1 MNKYDENYS
10 VYFGTPSA
18 EYPEGSAVDST
29 DEDKL
34 DGTPLLA
41 KFMNDVIG
49 FMYAVFHGVYGN
61 PKIPGQTVTRNI
73 SNKPDNATE
82 SDVWD
87 AIKQFVTDKVATVS
101 DALTAFKNT
110 KGAANGIAPLD
121 AGGKVAA
128 TYLPSYVDDV
138 LEYAN
143 KASFPTSGEEG
154 KIYIAKD
161 TNKSYRW
168 SGSSYIELSTYDTAT
183 QSASGLMSAADKTK
197 LDGIAPG
204 ATKTDA
210 PVNADWNATSGL
222 AQILN
227 KPTIP
232 AAPVNA
238 DWNATSGLAQ
248 ILNKPTIPAAPV
260 NADWNATSGL
270 AQILHK
276 PTIPAAQVN
285 ADWNAASGVA
295 QILNKP
301 TIPAAQVN
309 ADWNAASGVAQI
321 LNKPTIP
328 AAQVNSDWDAASG
341 VAKILNKPTIPV
353 IDSELSQTSTNGIQT
368 KIATLNMNGVLC
380 TTAAGTQVKAVDMPG
395 FVLYAGA
402 TIKVLF
408 QNACTVSYPQLKVGD
423 TAAKK
428 ILAYRG
434 GSPVDSN
441 GLKASTG
448 KWRGAASAFDEVWQ
462 AYTTLELMYDGTNWV
477 IMGDPVIESY
487 FTTDSG
493 YEKKANGL
501 IRQWGLSPAP
511 SYEQKTNVT
520 FYISYSNIPAISATT
535 RGTRDSDYGESM
547 LGQVIG
553 TTSGF
558 SCDTNNG
565 VANKTRLYWMAI
577 GY

>member
-1 MNKYDENYS
+1 MNRYDENYS

-61 PKIPGQTVTRNI
+61 PKIPGQTVTRAI
-73 SNKPDNATE
+73 SNEPENATQ

-87 AIKQFVTDKVATVS
+87 AIKKFVTDKVAVVS
-101 DALTAFKNT
+101 GALSDFINT
-110 KGAANGIAPLD
+110 KGVANGIAPLD

-128 TYLPSYVDDV
+128 SHLPSYVDDV

-154 KIYIAKD
+154 KIYVAKD

-168 SGSSYIELSTYDTAT
+168 SGSSYIELSSYDNAT

-197 LDGIAPG
+197 LDGIQNG
-204 ATKTDA
+204 ATNT
-210 PVNADWNATSGL
+210 
-222 AQILN
+222 
-227 KPTIP
+227 
-232 AAPVNA
+232 
-238 DWNATSGLAQ
+238 
-248 ILNKPTIPAAPV
+248 AAPV

-285 ADWNAASGVA
+285 ADWNAESGVA

-301 TIPAAQVN
+301 TI
-309 ADWNAASGVAQI
+309 
-321 LNKPTIP
+321 
-328 AAQVNSDWDAASG
+328 SD
-341 VAKILNKPTIPV
+341 P
-353 IDSELSQTSTNGIQT
+353 DSSLSQNSTNAVQN

-380 TTAAGTQVKAVDMPG
+380 STAAGTQVKSVDMPG

-423 TAAKK
+423 TAAKT
-428 ILAYRG
+428 IMAYRG
-434 GSPVDSN
+434 GSPVDSS
-441 GLKASTG
+441 GLKASSG
-448 KWRGAASAFDEVWQ
+448 KWRGASTAFDEVWQ

-477 IMGDPVIESY
+477 IMGNPVLESY

-493 YEKKANGL
+493 YEKTANGL
-501 IRQWGLSPAP
+501 LRQWMRTPL
-511 SYEQKTNVT
+511 
-520 FYISYSNIPAISATT
+520 
-535 RGTRDSDYGESM
+535 
-547 LGQVIG
+547 
-553 TTSGF
+553 
-558 SCDTNNG
+558 
-565 VANKTRLYWMAI
+565 NKTGSKYFTLTLPTAFSSVDSYTVFRQFNRDQIDGDTWAKVWMATRSTAQKVTIFVDKTETEQGALFAI

>member
-61 PKIPGQTVTRNI
+61 PKIPGQTVTRAI

-101 DALTAFKNT
+101 GALTAFKNT
-110 KGAANGIAPLD
+110 KGVANGIAPLD

-154 KIYIAKD
+154 KIYVAKD

-183 QSASGLMSAADKTK
+183 QSASGLMSAADKIK
-197 LDGIAPG
+197 LDGIAVG

-222 AQILN
+222 
-227 KPTIP
+227 
-232 AAPVNA
+232 
-238 DWNATSGLAQ
+238 
-248 ILNKPTIPAAPV
+248 
-260 NADWNATSGL
+260 
-270 AQILHK
+270 
-276 PTIPAAQVN
+276 
-285 ADWNAASGVA
+285 A

-328 AAQVNSDWDAASG
+328 AAPVNADWDATSGLAQILNKPTIPAAQVNSDWDATSG
-341 VAKILNKPTIPV
+341 VSKILNKPTIPV
-353 IDSELSQTSTNGIQT
+353 IDSELSQTSTNGIQN

-380 TTAAGTQVKAVDMPG
+380 DSDASDPVKQVDMPG
-395 FVLYAGA
+395 FVLYEGA
-402 TIKVLF
+402 MIKVLF
-408 QNACTVSYPQLKVGD
+408 KNACTISYPELKVGG
-423 TAAKK
+423 TASKR
-428 ILAYRG
+428 IVAYRG
-434 GSPVDSN
+434 GVKVDDS
-441 GLKASTG
+441 GLPTSSG
-448 KWRGAASAFDEVWQ
+448 KWRGASSAFNEVWQ
-462 AYTTLELMYDGTNWV
+462 PYTTLELMYDGTNWV

-501 IRQWGLSPAP
+501 IKQWGYIDKTANTNTVISLPVTYTRTD
-511 SYEQKTNVT
+511 SYTIFQAYGIADNTEEVFNYPLCTFARTTNSFIIRSSSDVT
-520 FYISYSNIPAISATT
+520 GSRQNYLT
-535 RGTRDSDYGESM
+535 
-547 LGQVIG
+547 V
-553 TTSGF
+553 
-558 SCDTNNG
+558 
-565 VANKTRLYWMAI
+565 

>member
-87 AIKQFVTDKVATVS
+87 AIKQLVTDKVATVS

-154 KIYIAKD
+154 KIYVAKD

-197 LDGIAPG
+197 LDGIATG
-204 ATKTDA
+204 ATNTPA

-222 AQILN
+222 AKILN
-227 KPTIP
+227 
-232 AAPVNA
+232 
-238 DWNATSGLAQ
+238 
-248 ILNKPTIPAAPV
+248 
-260 NADWNATSGL
+260 
-270 AQILHK
+270 K

-301 TIPAAQVN
+301 TIPDAPVNADWNATSGLAQILNKPTIPAAQVN
-309 ADWNAASGVAQI
+309 ADWDATSGVAQI

-353 IDSELSQTSTNGIQT
+353 IDSELSQTSTNGIQN

-380 TTAAGTQVKAVDMPG
+380 TTAAGTQVKEIKAVDMPG

-423 TAAKK
+423 TAAQK

-448 KWRGAASAFDEVWQ
+448 KWRGAASASEEVWQ

-501 IRQWGLSPAP
+501 IRQWGTVAGVSDKNTYDINLPIAFSKANYCALATVHR
-511 SYEQKTNVT
+511 SSAGDETCTIKNRTE
-520 FYISYSNIPAISATT
+520 NILTITT
-535 RGTRDSDYGESM
+535 YANARN
-547 LGQVIG
+547 
-553 TTSGF
+553 F
-558 SCDTNNG
+558 SW
-565 VANKTRLYWMAI
+565 VAI

>member
-61 PKIPGQTVTRNI
+61 PKIPGQTVTRAI

-128 TYLPSYVDDV
+128 SYLPSYVDDV

-154 KIYIAKD
+154 KIYVAKD

-197 LDGIAPG
+197 LDGIETG

-210 PVNADWNATSGL
+210 PVNADWDATSGL
-222 AQILN
+222 AKILN

-232 AAPVNA
+232 AA
-238 DWNATSGLAQ
+238 
-248 ILNKPTIPAAPV
+248 
-260 NADWNATSGL
+260 
-270 AQILHK
+270 
-276 PTIPAAQVN
+276 QVT

-309 ADWNAASGVAQI
+309 ADWNATGTVAEILNKPTIPVAPVNADWDATSGLAQILNKPTIPAAPVNADWDATSGLALI

-328 AAQVNSDWDAASG
+328 AAQVNSDWDATSG

-353 IDSELSQTSTNGIQT
+353 IDSELSQTSTNGIQN

-380 TTAAGTQVKAVDMPG
+380 DSGASEPVKQVDMPG
-395 FVLYAGA
+395 FVLYEGA
-402 TIKVLF
+402 MIKVLF
-408 QNACTVSYPQLKVGD
+408 KNACTISYPELKVGD
-423 TAAKK
+423 TASKR
-428 ILAYRG
+428 IVAYRG
-434 GSPVDSN
+434 GVKVDDS
-441 GLKASTG
+441 GLPTSSG
-448 KWRGAASAFDEVWQ
+448 KWRGASSAFNEVWQ
-462 AYTTLELMYDGTNWV
+462 PYTTLELMYDGMNWV

-501 IRQWGLSPAP
+501 IRQWGTVAGVSDKNTYDINLPIA
-511 SYEQKTNVT
+511 
-520 FYISYSNIPAISATT
+520 FSNANYCALATVHRSSAGDETCTIKNRTENILTITTYANARNFSWVAI
-535 RGTRDSDYGESM
+535 DY
-547 LGQVIG
+547 
-553 TTSGF
+553 
-558 SCDTNNG
+558 
-565 VANKTRLYWMAI
+565 
-577 GY
+577 

>member
-1 MNKYDENYS
+1 MNRYDENYS

-121 AGGKVAA
+121 AGGKVPA

-154 KIYIAKD
+154 KIYVAKD

-168 SGSSYIELSTYDTAT
+168 SGSFYIELSSYDNAT

-197 LDGIAPG
+197 LDGIQNG
-204 ATKTDA
+204 ATNT
-210 PVNADWNATSGL
+210 
-222 AQILN
+222 
-227 KPTIP
+227 

-248 ILNKPTIPAAPV
+248 ILNKPTIPASQV
-260 NADWNATSGL
+260 NADWNAT
-270 AQILHK
+270 
-276 PTIPAAQVN
+276 
-285 ADWNAASGVA
+285 SGVA

-301 TIPAAQVN
+301 TI
-309 ADWNAASGVAQI
+309 
-321 LNKPTIP
+321 
-328 AAQVNSDWDAASG
+328 SD
-341 VAKILNKPTIPV
+341 P
-353 IDSELSQTSTNGIQT
+353 DSSLSQNSTNAVQN

-380 TTAAGTQVKAVDMPG
+380 STAAGTQVKSVDMPG

-408 QNACTVSYPQLKVGD
+408 QNACTVSYPQLKVGN
-423 TAAKK
+423 TAART
-428 ILAYRG
+428 IMAYRG
-434 GSPVDSN
+434 GSPVDNN
-441 GLKASTG
+441 GLKASSG
-448 KWRGAASAFDEVWQ
+448 KWRGASTAFDEVWQ
-462 AYTTLELMYDGTNWV
+462 PYTTLELMYDGTVWV

-487 FTTDSG
+487 FDTDFG

-501 IRQWGLSPAP
+501 IRQWGYYKASSESYNLYFPVAFSSINYGVVGMQDNTYSGSGGEFMVCKKKFPA
-511 SYEQKTNVT
+511 YVT
-520 FYISYSNIPAISATT
+520 LKNSNW
-535 RGTRDSDYGESM
+535 E
-547 LGQVIG
+547 
-553 TTSGF
+553 
-558 SCDTNNG
+558 NN
-565 VANKTRLYWMAI
+565 WIAI

>member
-87 AIKQFVTDKVATVS
+87 AIKKFVTDKVATVS

-154 KIYIAKD
+154 KIYVAKD

-197 LDGIAPG
+197 LDGIAEG
-204 ATKTDA
+204 ATNTPA

-232 AAPVNA
+232 AA
-238 DWNATSGLAQ
+238 
-248 ILNKPTIPAAPV
+248 
-260 NADWNATSGL
+260 
-270 AQILHK
+270 
-276 PTIPAAQVN
+276 QVN
-285 ADWNAASGVA
+285 ADWNAASGAA

-309 ADWNAASGVAQI
+309 ADWNAASGVSQ
-321 LNKPTIP
+321 
-328 AAQVNSDWDAASG
+328 
-341 VAKILNKPTIPV
+341 ILNKPTIPV
-353 IDSELSQTSTNGIQT
+353 IDSELSQTSTNGIQNRIT
-368 KIATLNMNGVLC
+368 TLNMNGVLC

-395 FVLYAGA
+395 FVLYAGT

-448 KWRGAASAFDEVWQ
+448 KWRGAASASDEVWQ

-501 IRQWGLSPAP
+501 IRQWGLSSAP
-511 SYEQKTNVT
+511 SSEQKTNVT
-520 FYISYSNIPAISATT
+520 FYISYSNIPSISVNTS
-535 RGTRDSDYGESM
+535 GKSDSDYGQSL

-553 TTSGF
+553 TVSGF
-558 SCDTNNG
+558 SCDSNYG
-565 VANKTRLYWMAI
+565 ISNKTRLYWMAI

>member
-154 KIYIAKD
+154 KIYVAKD

-168 SGSSYIELSTYDTAT
+168 SGSSYIELSSYDNAT

-197 LDGIAPG
+197 LDGIQNG
-204 ATKTDA
+204 ATNTAA

-248 ILNKPTIPAAPV
+248 ILNKPTIPAA
-260 NADWNATSGL
+260 
-270 AQILHK
+270 
-276 PTIPAAQVN
+276 QVN

-295 QILNKP
+295 Q
-301 TIPAAQVN
+301 
-309 ADWNAASGVAQI
+309 
-321 LNKPTIP
+321 
-328 AAQVNSDWDAASG
+328 
-341 VAKILNKPTIPV
+341 ILNKPTIPV
-353 IDSELSQTSTNGIQT
+353 IDSELSQTSTNGIQN
-368 KIATLNMNGVLC
+368 KVATLNMNGVLC
-380 TTAAGTQVKAVDMPG
+380 TTAAGTQVKEIKAVDMPG

-423 TAAKK
+423 TEAKK

-434 GSPVDSN
+434 GSPVDRN

-448 KWRGAASAFDEVWQ
+448 KWRGAASASDEVWQ

-487 FTTDSG
+487 FTTDFG

-501 IRQWGLSPAP
+501 LIQWGVSSDTGASDTSRIITVTGLLFTQTPI
-511 SYEQKTNVT
+511 VT
-520 FYISYSNIPAISATT
+520 FSPCFSANDSNDWYPSIMAISASSFTVNT
-535 RGTRDSDYGESM
+535 YRGGSNLPIRW
-547 LGQVIG
+547 I
-553 TTSGF
+553 
-558 SCDTNNG
+558 
-565 VANKTRLYWMAI
+565 AI

>member
-154 KIYIAKD
+154 KIYVAKD

-197 LDGIAPG
+197 LDGIATG

-232 AAPVNA
+232 AAQVNADWNAASGVAQILNKPTIPAAQVNA

-285 ADWNAASGVA
+285 ADWDA
-295 QILNKP
+295 
-301 TIPAAQVN
+301 T
-309 ADWNAASGVAQI
+309 SGVAQI

-448 KWRGAASAFDEVWQ
+448 KWRGAASASDEVWQ
-462 AYTTLELMYDGTNWV
+462 AYTTLELMYDGTYWV

-501 IRQWGLSPAP
+501 IRQWGLH
-511 SYEQKTNVT
+511 KTQTNLHEITLDV
-520 FYISYSNIPAISATT
+520 SYSNTDYVIMAMGQAT
-535 RGTRDSDYGESM
+535 SEYANANVYGYAVSTNIIK
-547 LGQVIG
+547 LD
-553 TTSGF
+553 TSQL
-558 SCDTNNG
+558 DWK
-565 VANKTRLYWMAI
+565 VYMYWFTI

>member
-154 KIYIAKD
+154 KIYVAKD

-197 LDGIAPG
+197 LDGIAAG

-222 AQILN
+222 AQILH

-232 AAPVNA
+232 SIPGDASQSA
-238 DWNATSGLAQ
+238 SGLMSAADKTKLDG
-248 ILNKPTIPAAPV
+248 IETGATKTDAPV

-276 PTIPAAQVN
+276 PTIPSIPGDASQSASGLMSAADKTKLDGIAAGATNTPAPVN
-285 ADWNAASGVA
+285 ADWNAESGLA
-295 QILNKP
+295 QILH
-301 TIPAAQVN
+301 
-309 ADWNAASGVAQI
+309 
-321 LNKPTIP
+321 
-328 AAQVNSDWDAASG
+328 
-341 VAKILNKPTIPV
+341 KPTIPV

-448 KWRGAASAFDEVWQ
+448 KWRGAASASDEVWQ
-462 AYTTLELMYDGTNWV
+462 AYTLLELMYDGTNWV

-501 IRQWGLSPAP
+501 LIQWGTSKSQYVPIV
-511 SYEQKTNVT
+511 SYTSKDSYQVFSHVLRNDNYAHYDNEVYWNYSETEIYRPKQMDHM
-520 FYISYSNIPAISATT
+520 ISFLT
-535 RGTRDSDYGESM
+535 
-547 LGQVIG
+547 
-553 TTSGF
+553 
-558 SCDTNNG
+558 
-565 VANKTRLYWMAI
+565 I

>member
-10 VYFGTPSA
+10 VYFGTPNA

-49 FMYAVFHGVYGN
+49 FMYAIFHGVYGN

-154 KIYIAKD
+154 KIYVAKD

-168 SGSSYIELSTYDTAT
+168 SGSSYIELSSYDNAT

-197 LDGIAPG
+197 LDGIQNG
-204 ATKTDA
+204 ATNT
-210 PVNADWNATSGL
+210 
-222 AQILN
+222 
-227 KPTIP
+227 

-238 DWNATSGLAQ
+238 DWSATSGL
-248 ILNKPTIPAAPV
+248 
-260 NADWNATSGL
+260 
-270 AQILHK
+270 
-276 PTIPAAQVN
+276 
-285 ADWNAASGVA
+285 A

-309 ADWNAASGVAQI
+309 ADWDATSGVAQI
-321 LNKPTIP
+321 LNKPTI
-328 AAQVNSDWDAASG
+328 SD
-341 VAKILNKPTIPV
+341 P
-353 IDSELSQTSTNGIQT
+353 DSSLSQTSTNAIQN

-380 TTAAGTQVKAVDMPG
+380 STAAGTQVKSVDMPG

-408 QNACTVSYPQLKVGD
+408 QNACTVSYPQLKVGN
-423 TAAKK
+423 TAAKT
-428 ILAYRG
+428 IMAYRG
-434 GSPVDSN
+434 GSPVDSS
-441 GLKASTG
+441 GLKASSG
-448 KWRGAASAFDEVWQ
+448 KWRGSGSSFDEVWQ
-462 AYTTLELMYDGTNWV
+462 PYTTLELMYDGTNWV
-477 IMGDPVIESY
+477 VMGAPVIESY

-501 IRQWGLSPAP
+501 IEQWGVVNTDSTDAQQINLPVEYSTTNYSISFIHTDSSWVQAWLP
-511 SYEQKTNVT
+511 S
-520 FYISYSNIPAISATT
+520 ISAWDVQESYFKT
-535 RGTRDSDYGESM
+535 RGYDGPIR
-547 LGQVIG
+547 
-553 TTSGF
+553 
-558 SCDTNNG
+558 
-565 VANKTRLYWMAI
+565 WMCI

>member
-154 KIYIAKD
+154 KIYVAKD

-197 LDGIAPG
+197 LDGIATG
-204 ATKTDA
+204 ATNTPA

-222 AQILN
+222 AKILN

-232 AAPVNA
+232 AAQVNA
-238 DWNATSGLAQ
+238 DWNAASGVAQ
-248 ILNKPTIPAAPV
+248 ILNKPTIPDAPV

-309 ADWNAASGVAQI
+309 
-321 LNKPTIP
+321 
-328 AAQVNSDWDAASG
+328 SDWDATSG

-353 IDSELSQTSTNGIQT
+353 IDSELSQTSTNGIQN

-380 TTAAGTQVKAVDMPG
+380 TTAAGTQVKEVDMPG

-448 KWRGAASAFDEVWQ
+448 KWRGAASASDEVWQ

-501 IRQWGLSPAP
+501 LIQWMKLTSSTIESNK
-511 SYEQKTNVT
+511 SYPLNVSYQHFYIPTVSLNVT
-520 FYISYSNIPAISATT
+520 SNDTDYLEWRHMGIQNSSLDSIIITRMTT
-535 RGTRDSDYGESM
+535 QQRFVQT
-547 LGQVIG
+547 
-553 TTSGF
+553 
-558 SCDTNNG
+558 
-565 VANKTRLYWMAI
+565 I

>member
-87 AIKQFVTDKVATVS
+87 AIKKFVTDKVATVS

-154 KIYIAKD
+154 KIYVAKD

-197 LDGIAPG
+197 LDGIAEG
-204 ATKTDA
+204 ATNTPA

-222 AQILN
+222 AQILNKPTIPAAQVNADWNAASGAAQILN

-248 ILNKPTIPAAPV
+248 ILNKPTIPAA
-260 NADWNATSGL
+260 
-270 AQILHK
+270 
-276 PTIPAAQVN
+276 QVN
-285 ADWNAASGVA
+285 ADWNAASGAA

-309 ADWNAASGVAQI
+309 ADWNAASGVSQ
-321 LNKPTIP
+321 
-328 AAQVNSDWDAASG
+328 
-341 VAKILNKPTIPV
+341 ILNKPTIPV
-353 IDSELSQTSTNGIQT
+353 IDSELSQTSTNGIQNRIT
-368 KIATLNMNGVLC
+368 TLNMNGVLC

-395 FVLYAGA
+395 FVLYAGT

-448 KWRGAASAFDEVWQ
+448 KWRGAASASDEVWQ

-501 IRQWGLSPAP
+501 IRQWGGQVKDGVPVYFAVIFNTVAKVIISRVADAP
-511 SYEQKTNVT
+511 SDPSNSTNSVQPLPSETGNTIKTGFT
-520 FYISYSNIPAISATT
+520 PHF
-535 RGTRDSDYGESM
+535 GDSPN
-547 LGQVIG
+547 
-553 TTSGF
+553 SGHF
-558 SCDTNNG
+558 I
-565 VANKTRLYWMAI
+565 AI

>member
-34 DGTPLLA
+34 DGTPFLA
-41 KFMNDVIG
+41 NFMNDVIG
-49 FMYAVFHGVYGN
+49 FMYAIFHGVYGN

-128 TYLPSYVDDV
+128 TFLPSYVDDV

-154 KIYIAKD
+154 KIYVAKD

-197 LDGIAPG
+197 LDGIATG

-232 AAPVNA
+232 AAQVNA
-238 DWNATSGLAQ
+238 DWNATSGVAQILNKPTIPAAQVNADWNATSGVAQ

-260 NADWNATSGL
+260 NADWDATSGL
-270 AQILHK
+270 
-276 PTIPAAQVN
+276 
-285 ADWNAASGVA
+285 A

-328 AAQVNSDWDAASG
+328 
-341 VAKILNKPTIPV
+341 V
-353 IDSELSQTSTNGIQT
+353 IDSELSQTSTNGIQN

-380 TTAAGTQVKAVDMPG
+380 TTDAGTQVKAVDMPG

-408 QNACTVSYPQLKVGD
+408 QNPCTVSYPQLKVGD

-428 ILAYRG
+428 IMAYRG

-448 KWRGAASAFDEVWQ
+448 KWRGAASASDEVWQ

-501 IRQWGLSPAP
+501 IRQWGTIGNLSDQSRTLMLPI
-511 SYEQKTNVT
+511 SYTSVSSYICVGAALNARTDSAEYDRGA
-520 FYISYSNIPAISATT
+520 FYIKPYTENQIIGGGG
-535 RGTRDSDYGESM
+535 RGPTEGA
-547 LGQVIG
+547 Q
-553 TTSGF
+553 
-558 SCDTNNG
+558 
-565 VANKTRLYWMAI
+565 WMTI

>member
-61 PKIPGQTVTRNI
+61 PKIPGQTVTRAI
-73 SNKPDNATE
+73 SNEPENATQ

-87 AIKQFVTDKVATVS
+87 AIKKFVTDKVAVVS
-101 DALTAFKNT
+101 GALSDFINT
-110 KGAANGIAPLD
+110 KGVANGIAPLD
-121 AGGKVAA
+121 SGGKVA
-128 TYLPSYVDDV
+128 TSYLPSYVDDV

-143 KASFPTSGEEG
+143 KNSFPAEGEEG
-154 KIYIAKD
+154 KIYVAKD

-168 SGSSYIELSTYDTAT
+168 SGSSYIELSSYDNAT

-197 LDGIAPG
+197 LDGIQNG
-204 ATKTDA
+204 ATNT
-210 PVNADWNATSGL
+210 
-222 AQILN
+222 
-227 KPTIP
+227 
-232 AAPVNA
+232 
-238 DWNATSGLAQ
+238 
-248 ILNKPTIPAAPV
+248 AAPV

-276 PTIPAAQVN
+276 PTIPAEQVQS
-285 ADWNAASGVA
+285 DWDVSDSSSKAF
-295 QILNKP
+295 IKNKP
-301 TIPAAQVN
+301 TISAP
-309 ADWNAASGVAQI
+309 
-321 LNKPTIP
+321 
-328 AAQVNSDWDAASG
+328 
-341 VAKILNKPTIPV
+341 
-353 IDSELSQTSTNGIQT
+353 DSSLSQTSTNAIQN

-380 TTAAGTQVKAVDMPG
+380 STAAGTQVKSVDMPG

-423 TAAKK
+423 TAAKT
-428 ILAYRG
+428 IMAYRG
-434 GSPVDSN
+434 GSPVDSS

-462 AYTTLELMYDGTNWV
+462 PYTTLELMYDGTNWV

-501 IRQWGLSPAP
+501 IEQWGI
-511 SYEQKTNVT
+511 T
-520 FYISYSNIPAISATT
+520 F
-535 RGTRDSDYGESM
+535 DYGNFDKTYDLYVAFNS
-547 LGQVIG
+547 VICNATG
-553 TTSGF
+553 TWIGDGEQHAASGSSIRYVPVSLSQIRF
-558 SCDTNNG
+558 VNSVYYDNRVTGFMWSC
-565 VANKTRLYWMAI
+565 R

>member
-154 KIYIAKD
+154 KIYVAKD

-197 LDGIAPG
+197 LDGIATG
-204 ATKTDA
+204 ATKTD
-210 PVNADWNATSGL
+210 
-222 AQILN
+222 
-227 KPTIP
+227 
-232 AAPVNA
+232 
-238 DWNATSGLAQ
+238 
-248 ILNKPTIPAAPV
+248 APV

-309 ADWNAASGVAQI
+309 
-321 LNKPTIP
+321 
-328 AAQVNSDWDAASG
+328 SDWDATSG
-341 VAKILNKPTIPV
+341 VAEILNKPTIPV

-448 KWRGAASAFDEVWQ
+448 KWRGAASASEEVWQ
-462 AYTTLELMYDGTNWV
+462 AYTMLELMYDGTNWV

-501 IRQWGLSPAP
+501 IRQWM
-511 SYEQKTNVT
+511 T
-520 FYISYSNIPAISATT
+520 FFMQGDCYFPIRFSNTSYSIIGGA
-535 RGTRDSDYGESM
+535 M
-547 LGQVIG
+547 VI
-553 TTSGF
+553 
-558 SCDTNNG
+558 NG
-565 VANKTRLYWMAI
+565 VSRRSASKQQDYVHFDSEMTEWACENVLFI

>member
-49 FMYAVFHGVYGN
+49 FMYAIFHGVYGN

-154 KIYIAKD
+154 KIYVAKD
-161 TNKSYRW
+161 TNKNYRW

-197 LDGIAPG
+197 LDGIETG
-204 ATKTDA
+204 ATKTD
-210 PVNADWNATSGL
+210 
-222 AQILN
+222 
-227 KPTIP
+227 
-232 AAPVNA
+232 
-238 DWNATSGLAQ
+238 
-248 ILNKPTIPAAPV
+248 APV

-301 TIPAAQVN
+301 TIPAAPVN
-309 ADWNAASGVAQI
+309 ADWNATSGLAQI
-321 LNKPTIP
+321 LH
-328 AAQVNSDWDAASG
+328 
-341 VAKILNKPTIPV
+341 KPTIPV

-448 KWRGAASAFDEVWQ
+448 KWRGAASASDEVWQ

-501 IRQWGLSPAP
+501 IRQWGFS
-511 SYEQKTNVT
+511 QDIDNVHNIT
-520 FYISYSNIPAISATT
+520 LPISYTNTNYIIQGMA
-535 RGTRDSDYGESM
+535 E
-547 LGQVIG
+547 
-553 TTSGF
+553 TSGYYADANTVGNAV
-558 SCDTNNG
+558 SENQIRLDSSQTNF
-565 VANKTRLYWMAI
+565 KPRMYWLTI

>member
-87 AIKQFVTDKVATVS
+87 AIKKFVTDKVATVS

-154 KIYIAKD
+154 KIYVAKD

-197 LDGIAPG
+197 LDGIAQG
-204 ATKTDA
+204 ATNTPA
-210 PVNADWNATSGL
+210 PVNADWNAESGL

-232 AAPVNA
+232 SIPGDASQSASGLMSAADKTKLDGIAAGATNTPAPVNA
-238 DWNATSGLAQ
+238 DWNAESGLAQ
-248 ILNKPTIPAAPV
+248 ILNKPTIPSIPGDASQSASGLMSAADKTKLDGIAAGATNTLDPV
-260 NADWNATSGL
+260 NADWDAGSGL
-270 AQILHK
+270 AQ
-276 PTIPAAQVN
+276 
-285 ADWNAASGVA
+285 
-295 QILNKP
+295 
-301 TIPAAQVN
+301 
-309 ADWNAASGVAQI
+309 
-321 LNKPTIP
+321 
-328 AAQVNSDWDAASG
+328 
-341 VAKILNKPTIPV
+341 ILNKPTIPV
-353 IDSELSQTSTNGIQT
+353 IDSELSQTSTNGIQN

-380 TTAAGTQVKAVDMPG
+380 TTDAGTQVKEVKEVDMPG

-408 QNACTVSYPQLKVGD
+408 QNACTLSYPQLKVGN
-423 TAAKK
+423 TEAKN
-428 ILAYRG
+428 IVAYRG

-501 IRQWGLSPAP
+501 IRQWGVIPAP
-511 SYEQKTNVT
+511 RGETTINLIPYSSKS
-520 FYISYSNIPAISATT
+520 SYSIQVSGTSAETAYFEDMTPNSFMTNIQN
-535 RGTRDSDYGESM
+535 Y
-547 LGQVIG
+547 
-553 TTSGF
+553 
-558 SCDTNNG
+558 NNEIRWS
-565 VANKTRLYWMAI
+565 TI

>member
-61 PKIPGQTVTRNI
+61 PKIPGQTVTRAI

-87 AIKQFVTDKVATVS
+87 AIKKFVTDKVATVS

-121 AGGKVAA
+121 SSGKVAA

-154 KIYIAKD
+154 KIYVAKD

-197 LDGIAPG
+197 LDGIATG

-210 PVNADWNATSGL
+210 PVNADWNAASGL

-238 DWNATSGLAQ
+238 DWDATSGLAQ
-248 ILNKPTIPAAPV
+248 ILNKPTIPAA
-260 NADWNATSGL
+260 
-270 AQILHK
+270 
-276 PTIPAAQVN
+276 QVN
-285 ADWNAASGVA
+285 ADWDATSGVA

-328 AAQVNSDWDAASG
+328 
-341 VAKILNKPTIPV
+341 V
-353 IDSELSQTSTNGIQT
+353 IDSELSQTSTNGIQN

-448 KWRGAASAFDEVWQ
+448 KWRGAASASDEVWQ

-501 IRQWGLSPAP
+501 LTQWMKIMSDTGSG
-511 SYEQKTNVT
+511 QKKIEKNFVVNFSITPVVT
-520 FYISYSNIPAISATT
+520 LGRSEDNT
-535 RGTRDSDYGESM
+535 DSDYSYCWLEKFTESSVNILYNAAGTKNDNNLVM
-547 LGQVIG
+547 VIA
-553 TTSGF
+553 T
-558 SCDTNNG
+558 
-565 VANKTRLYWMAI
+565 

>member
-61 PKIPGQTVTRNI
+61 PKIPGQTVTRAI

-87 AIKQFVTDKVATVS
+87 AIKKFVTDKVATVS

-121 AGGKVAA
+121 SSGKVAA

-154 KIYIAKD
+154 KIYVAKD

-197 LDGIAPG
+197 LDGIAAG
-204 ATKTDA
+204 ATKTD
-210 PVNADWNATSGL
+210 
-222 AQILN
+222 
-227 KPTIP
+227 
-232 AAPVNA
+232 
-238 DWNATSGLAQ
+238 
-248 ILNKPTIPAAPV
+248 APV

-295 QILNKP
+295 Q
-301 TIPAAQVN
+301 
-309 ADWNAASGVAQI
+309 
-321 LNKPTIP
+321 
-328 AAQVNSDWDAASG
+328 
-341 VAKILNKPTIPV
+341 ILNKPTIPV

-408 QNACTVSYPQLKVGD
+408 QNACTVSYPQLKVGN
-423 TAAKK
+423 TAAKT
-428 ILAYRG
+428 IMAYRG

-448 KWRGAASAFDEVWQ
+448 KWRGAASASDEVWQ

-487 FTTDSG
+487 FTEDSG

-501 IRQWGLSPAP
+501 IRQWGLSSAP
-511 SYEQKTNVT
+511 SPEQKTDVT
-520 FYISYSNIPAISATT
+520 FYISYSNIPSISVNT
-535 RGTRDSDYGESM
+535 RGRSDSDYGLSN

-553 TTSGF
+553 TVSGF
-558 SCDTNNG
+558 SCDTNFEYT
-565 VANKTRLYWMAI
+565 NKTRLYWMAI

>member
-154 KIYIAKD
+154 KIYVAKD

-197 LDGIAPG
+197 LDGIAAG

-222 AQILN
+222 AQILH

-232 AAPVNA
+232 SIPGDASQSASGLMSAADKTKLDGIAAGATNTPAPVNA
-238 DWNATSGLAQ
+238 DWNAE
-248 ILNKPTIPAAPV
+248 
-260 NADWNATSGL
+260 SGL
-270 AQILHK
+270 AQILH
-276 PTIPAAQVN
+276 
-285 ADWNAASGVA
+285 
-295 QILNKP
+295 
-301 TIPAAQVN
+301 
-309 ADWNAASGVAQI
+309 
-321 LNKPTIP
+321 
-328 AAQVNSDWDAASG
+328 
-341 VAKILNKPTIPV
+341 KPTIPV

-368 KIATLNMNGVLC
+368 KIATLNMNRVLC

-448 KWRGAASAFDEVWQ
+448 KWRGAASASDEVWQ
-462 AYTTLELMYDGTNWV
+462 AYTLLELMYDGTNWV

-501 IRQWGLSPAP
+501 LIQWGTSKSQYVPIV
-511 SYEQKTNVT
+511 SYTSKDSYQVFSHVLRNDNYAHYDNEVYWNYSETEIYRPKQMDHM
-520 FYISYSNIPAISATT
+520 ISFLT
-535 RGTRDSDYGESM
+535 
-547 LGQVIG
+547 
-553 TTSGF
+553 
-558 SCDTNNG
+558 
-565 VANKTRLYWMAI
+565 I

>member
-61 PKIPGQTVTRNI
+61 PKIPGQTVTRAI

-87 AIKQFVTDKVATVS
+87 AIKKFVTDKVATVS

-154 KIYIAKD
+154 KIYVAKD

-197 LDGIAPG
+197 LDGIATG

-222 AQILN
+222 AQIL
-227 KPTIP
+227 
-232 AAPVNA
+232 
-238 DWNATSGLAQ
+238 
-248 ILNKPTIPAAPV
+248 
-260 NADWNATSGL
+260 
-270 AQILHK
+270 H
-276 PTIPAAQVN
+276 
-285 ADWNAASGVA
+285 
-295 QILNKP
+295 
-301 TIPAAQVN
+301 
-309 ADWNAASGVAQI
+309 
-321 LNKPTIP
+321 KPTIP

-448 KWRGAASAFDEVWQ
+448 KWRGAASASDEVWQ

-487 FTTDSG
+487 FTTDYG

-501 IRQWGLSPAP
+501 IKQWG
-511 SYEQKTNVT
+511 
-520 FYISYSNIPAISATT
+520 
-535 RGTRDSDYGESM
+535 
-547 LGQVIG
+547 GQVKDNVPVYFAVIFNTIAKVIISRVADDPSD
-553 TTSGF
+553 TTGASNSVQPLPSETGNTIKTGFTPHFGDIVNSGHF
-558 SCDTNNG
+558 I
-565 VANKTRLYWMAI
+565 AI

>member
-87 AIKQFVTDKVATVS
+87 AIKKFVTDKVATVS

-154 KIYIAKD
+154 KIYVAKD

-197 LDGIAPG
+197 LDGIAQG
-204 ATKTDA
+204 ATNTPA
-210 PVNADWNATSGL
+210 PVNADWNAESGL

-232 AAPVNA
+232 SIPGDASQSASGLMSAADKTKLDGIAAGATNTLDPVNA
-238 DWNATSGLAQ
+238 DWDAGSGLAQ
-248 ILNKPTIPAAPV
+248 
-260 NADWNATSGL
+260 
-270 AQILHK
+270 
-276 PTIPAAQVN
+276 
-285 ADWNAASGVA
+285 
-295 QILNKP
+295 
-301 TIPAAQVN
+301 
-309 ADWNAASGVAQI
+309 
-321 LNKPTIP
+321 
-328 AAQVNSDWDAASG
+328 
-341 VAKILNKPTIPV
+341 ILNKPTIPV
-353 IDSELSQTSTNGIQT
+353 IDSELSQTSTNGIQN

-380 TTAAGTQVKAVDMPG
+380 TTDAGTQVKEVKEVDMPG

-408 QNACTVSYPQLKVGD
+408 QNACTLSYPQLKVGN
-423 TAAKK
+423 TEAKN
-428 ILAYRG
+428 IVAYRG

-501 IRQWGLSPAP
+501 IRQWGVIPAP
-511 SYEQKTNVT
+511 RGETTINLIPYSSKS
-520 FYISYSNIPAISATT
+520 SYSIQVSGTSAVTAYFEDMTPNSFMTNIQN
-535 RGTRDSDYGESM
+535 Y
-547 LGQVIG
+547 
-553 TTSGF
+553 
-558 SCDTNNG
+558 NNEIRWS
-565 VANKTRLYWMAI
+565 TI

>member
-154 KIYIAKD
+154 KIYVAKD

-197 LDGIAPG
+197 LDGIATG
-204 ATKTDA
+204 ATKTD
-210 PVNADWNATSGL
+210 
-222 AQILN
+222 
-227 KPTIP
+227 
-232 AAPVNA
+232 
-238 DWNATSGLAQ
+238 
-248 ILNKPTIPAAPV
+248 APV

-276 PTIPAAQVN
+276 PTIPAAPVN
-285 ADWNAASGVA
+285 ADWNATSGLA
-295 QILNKP
+295 L
-301 TIPAAQVN
+301 
-309 ADWNAASGVAQI
+309 I

-341 VAKILNKPTIPV
+341 VAKILNKPTIPI

-448 KWRGAASAFDEVWQ
+448 KWRGAASASDEVWQ
-462 AYTTLELMYDGTNWV
+462 AYTTLELMYDGTDWV

-487 FTTDSG
+487 FTTDFG

-501 IRQWGLSPAP
+501 IRQWGYYKATGEAYTLYFPIEFSSKAYTILGMNDK
-511 SYEQKTNVT
+511 SRGGENAGYM
-520 FYISYSNIPAISATT
+520 SAT
-535 RGTRDSDYGESM
+535 GKE
-547 LGQVIG
+547 
-553 TTSGF
+553 TSYAILMN
-558 SCDTNNG
+558 STWENNWLA
-565 VANKTRLYWMAI
+565 V

>member
-1 MNKYDENYS
+1 MLFRS
-10 VYFGTPSA
+10 
-18 EYPEGSAVDST
+18 
-29 DEDKL
+29 
-34 DGTPLLA
+34 
-41 KFMNDVIG
+41 
-49 FMYAVFHGVYGN
+49 
-61 PKIPGQTVTRNI
+61 
-73 SNKPDNATE
+73 

-154 KIYIAKD
+154 KIYVAKD

-197 LDGIAPG
+197 LDGIATG

-232 AAPVNA
+232 AAQVNADWNAASGVAQILNKPTIPAAQVNA

-285 ADWNAASGVA
+285 ADWDA
-295 QILNKP
+295 
-301 TIPAAQVN
+301 T
-309 ADWNAASGVAQI
+309 SGVAQI

-380 TTAAGTQVKAVDMPG
+380 TTAAGTQVKEIKASDMPG
-395 FVLYAGA
+395 FVLYEGA

-423 TAAKK
+423 TAAKT
-428 ILAYRG
+428 IMAYRG

-448 KWRGAASAFDEVWQ
+448 KWRGAASASDEVWQ
-462 AYTTLELMYDGTNWV
+462 AYTTLELMYDGTYWV
-477 IMGDPVIESY
+477 IMGDPIIESY

-501 IRQWGLSPAP
+501 IRQWGID
-511 SYEQKTNVT
+511 KTYGNVHEIT
-520 FYISYSNIPAISATT
+520 LPLSYSNTDYVIMAMGLAT
-535 RGTRDSDYGESM
+535 SEYANANV
-547 LGQVIG
+547 LGYAV
-553 TTSGF
+553 S
-558 SCDTNNG
+558 
-565 VANKTRLYWMAI
+565 ANKIKLDTSQPSWKPYMYWFTI

>member
-61 PKIPGQTVTRNI
+61 PKIPGQTVTRAI

-128 TYLPSYVDDV
+128 SYLPSYVDDV

-154 KIYIAKD
+154 KIYVAKD

-197 LDGIAPG
+197 LDGIETG

-210 PVNADWNATSGL
+210 PVNADWDATSGL
-222 AQILN
+222 AKILN

-238 DWNATSGLAQ
+238 DWDATSGLA
-248 ILNKPTIPAAPV
+248 L
-260 NADWNATSGL
+260 
-270 AQILHK
+270 
-276 PTIPAAQVN
+276 
-285 ADWNAASGVA
+285 
-295 QILNKP
+295 
-301 TIPAAQVN
+301 
-309 ADWNAASGVAQI
+309 I

-328 AAQVNSDWDAASG
+328 AAQVNSDWDATSG

-353 IDSELSQTSTNGIQT
+353 IDSELSQTSTNGIQN

-380 TTAAGTQVKAVDMPG
+380 DSGASEPVKQVDMPG
-395 FVLYAGA
+395 FVLYEGA
-402 TIKVLF
+402 MIKVLF
-408 QNACTVSYPQLKVGD
+408 KNACTISYPELKVGD
-423 TAAKK
+423 TASKR
-428 ILAYRG
+428 IVAYRG
-434 GSPVDSN
+434 GVKVDDS
-441 GLKASTG
+441 GLPTSSG
-448 KWRGAASAFDEVWQ
+448 KWRGASSAFNEVWQ
-462 AYTTLELMYDGTNWV
+462 PYTTLELMYDGMNWV

-501 IRQWGLSPAP
+501 IRQWGTVAGVSDKNTYDINLPIA
-511 SYEQKTNVT
+511 
-520 FYISYSNIPAISATT
+520 FSNANYCALATVHRSSAGDETCTIKNRTENILTITTYANARNFSWVAI
-535 RGTRDSDYGESM
+535 DY
-547 LGQVIG
+547 
-553 TTSGF
+553 
-558 SCDTNNG
+558 
-565 VANKTRLYWMAI
+565 
-577 GY
+577 

>member
-61 PKIPGQTVTRNI
+61 PKIPGQTVTRAI
-73 SNKPDNATE
+73 SNEPENATQ

-87 AIKQFVTDKVATVS
+87 AIKKFVTDNVAVVS
-101 DALTAFKNT
+101 GALSDFINT
-110 KGAANGIAPLD
+110 KGVANGIAPLD

-128 TYLPSYVDDV
+128 TYLPDDV

-168 SGSSYIELSTYDTAT
+168 SGSSYIELSSYDNAT

-197 LDGIAPG
+197 LDGIQNG
-204 ATKTDA
+204 ATNT
-210 PVNADWNATSGL
+210 
-222 AQILN
+222 
-227 KPTIP
+227 

-248 ILNKPTIPAAPV
+248 ILNKPTIPAAQV
-260 NADWNATSGL
+260 NADWNAT
-270 AQILHK
+270 
-276 PTIPAAQVN
+276 
-285 ADWNAASGVA
+285 SGVA

-301 TIPAAQVN
+301 TILAP
-309 ADWNAASGVAQI
+309 
-321 LNKPTIP
+321 
-328 AAQVNSDWDAASG
+328 
-341 VAKILNKPTIPV
+341 
-353 IDSELSQTSTNGIQT
+353 DSSLSQASTNAVQN

-380 TTAAGTQVKAVDMPG
+380 STAAGTQVKTVDMPG
-395 FVLYAGA
+395 FILYAGA

-423 TAAKK
+423 TVAKT
-428 ILAYRG
+428 IMAYRG
-434 GSPVDSN
+434 GSPVDSS
-441 GLKASTG
+441 GLKASSG
-448 KWRGAASAFDEVWQ
+448 KWRGAGSAFDEVWQ
-462 AYTTLELMYDGTNWV
+462 PYTTLELMYDGTNWV
-477 IMGDPVIESY
+477 VMGDPVIESY

-501 IRQWGLSPAP
+501 LIQWGRVEGQS
-511 SYEQKTNVT
+511 NVDCYTVPIIAYSNT
-520 FYISYSNIPAISATT
+520 FYSRFACTE
-535 RGTRDSDYGESM
+535 RDNAGNEGVVVSGDNM
-547 LGQVIG
+547 K
-553 TTSGF
+553 TTSF
-558 SCDTNNG
+558 DVITENTN
-565 VANKTRLYWMAI
+565 RSFYWFTI

>member
-154 KIYIAKD
+154 KIYVAKD

-197 LDGIAPG
+197 LDGIATG

-222 AQILN
+222 
-227 KPTIP
+227 
-232 AAPVNA
+232 
-238 DWNATSGLAQ
+238 
-248 ILNKPTIPAAPV
+248 
-260 NADWNATSGL
+260 
-270 AQILHK
+270 
-276 PTIPAAQVN
+276 
-285 ADWNAASGVA
+285 A

-328 AAQVNSDWDAASG
+328 AAQVNSDWDATSG

-353 IDSELSQTSTNGIQT
+353 IDSELSQTSTNGIQN

-380 TTAAGTQVKAVDMPG
+380 TTAAGTQVKEVKAVDMPG

-448 KWRGAASAFDEVWQ
+448 KWRGAASASEEVWQ

-487 FTTDSG
+487 FTTDFG

-501 IRQWGLSPAP
+501 IRQWGTVAGVSDKNTYDINLPIA
-511 SYEQKTNVT
+511 
-520 FYISYSNIPAISATT
+520 FSNANYCALATVHRSSAGDETCTIKNRTENILTITTYANARNFSWVAI
-535 RGTRDSDYGESM
+535 DY
-547 LGQVIG
+547 
-553 TTSGF
+553 
-558 SCDTNNG
+558 
-565 VANKTRLYWMAI
+565 
-577 GY
+577 

>member
-61 PKIPGQTVTRNI
+61 PKIPGQTVTRAI

-128 TYLPSYVDDV
+128 SYLPSYVDDV

-154 KIYIAKD
+154 KIYVAKD

-197 LDGIAPG
+197 LDGIETG

-210 PVNADWNATSGL
+210 PVNADWDATSGL
-222 AQILN
+222 AKILN
-227 KPTIP
+227 
-232 AAPVNA
+232 
-238 DWNATSGLAQ
+238 
-248 ILNKPTIPAAPV
+248 
-260 NADWNATSGL
+260 
-270 AQILHK
+270 K

-309 ADWNAASGVAQI
+309 ADWNATGTVAEILNKPTIPVAPVNADWDATSGLAQILNKPTIPAAPVNADWDATSGLALI

-328 AAQVNSDWDAASG
+328 AAQVNSDWDATSG

-353 IDSELSQTSTNGIQT
+353 IDSELSQTSTNGIQN

-380 TTAAGTQVKAVDMPG
+380 DSGASEPVKQVDMPG
-395 FVLYAGA
+395 FVLYEGA
-402 TIKVLF
+402 MIKVLF
-408 QNACTVSYPQLKVGD
+408 KNACTISYPELKVGD
-423 TAAKK
+423 TASKR
-428 ILAYRG
+428 IVAYRG
-434 GSPVDSN
+434 GVKVDDS
-441 GLKASTG
+441 GLPTSSG
-448 KWRGAASAFDEVWQ
+448 KWRGASSAFNEVWQ
-462 AYTTLELMYDGTNWV
+462 PYTTLELMYDGMNWV

-501 IRQWGLSPAP
+501 IRQWGTVAGVSDKNTYDINLPIA
-511 SYEQKTNVT
+511 
-520 FYISYSNIPAISATT
+520 FSNANYCALATVHRSSAGDETCTIKNRTENILTITTYANARNFSWVAI
-535 RGTRDSDYGESM
+535 DY
-547 LGQVIG
+547 
-553 TTSGF
+553 
-558 SCDTNNG
+558 
-565 VANKTRLYWMAI
+565 
-577 GY
+577 